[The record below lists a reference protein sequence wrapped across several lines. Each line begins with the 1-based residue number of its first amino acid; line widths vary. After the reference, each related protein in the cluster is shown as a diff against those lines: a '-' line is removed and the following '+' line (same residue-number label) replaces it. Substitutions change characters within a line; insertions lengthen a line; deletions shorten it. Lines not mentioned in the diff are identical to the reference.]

1 MDNSDKPIV
10 LGNSEHI
17 FVQSN
22 NFIAAKYKDNMSFW
36 EFLLVAKMCTMINPA
51 DTDFKGY
58 KIYIKDLIKF
68 LGIADSGNV
77 YKYIMEAAQRL
88 LDRKIV
94 ITYQDEEDREIELE
108 THLVAGVEKIKRPKK
123 NDALFVTLT
132 FLPQLRP
139 FLLQLKSDFTK
150 FDFRNYQF
158 LRTGSSIRL
167 YHILKQYLGR
177 RQRDVV
183 VDIEELK
190 AMLGVSE
197 KYELYGHLKTRVL
210 DEAQRRLAETTDIKF
225 TYDEIKSGKKVT
237 ALRFHISENQPK
249 ILSYNVEKN
258 TPLSNQ
264 QSESTNDYAP
274 SLVPKEFGVSEGM
287 LVKIKEEFSE
297 ADILKAIRVTQ
308 NAIQNGKI
316 KGSAAGFFVQA
327 VRAGYTDTREE
338 HTMQQKNAK
347 IKSEKTIA
355 IENEV
360 NAQKAALQK
369 QEFEKERAAIL
380 KEVLNDSVLRKEVLE
395 RFKRGILR
403 DTYDTSKTFEE
414 NCQKPPFMAAVMNI
428 VKSIKNT

>member
-1 MDNSDKPIV
+1 MESNDKPV
-10 LGNSEHI
+10 FLGNSDHI

-77 YKYIMEAAQRL
+77 YKYILEAAGRL

-94 ITYQDEEDREIELE
+94 ITYQDEENREIELE
-108 THLVAGVEKIKRPKK
+108 THLVAGVAKIKRPKK
-123 NDALFVTLT
+123 NDALFITLT

-249 ILSYNVEKN
+249 TLSFNVEKS
-258 TPLSNQ
+258 TPLSTKPTETPNNGV
-264 QSESTNDYAP
+264 SETIA
-274 SLVPKEFGVSEGM
+274 KKFGVSANM
-287 LVKIKEEFSE
+287 LKKLLDEFSDE
-297 ADILKAIRVTQ
+297 DIQKAIRVTQ
-308 NAIQNGKI
+308 ATVDEGKI
-316 KGSAAGFFVQA
+316 KGSPAGFFVQA
-327 VRAGYTDTREE
+327 VRVGYTDALEE
-338 HTMQQKNAK
+338 KSLQQKK
-347 IKSEKTIA
+347 IKIQADKLKTAESEIQKIKTT
-355 IENEV
+355 
-360 NAQKAALQK
+360 QQK
-369 QEFEKERAAIL
+369 QDFEKERDIIFRELANDADL
-380 KEVLNDSVLRKEVLE
+380 KERVLE
-395 RFKRGILR
+395 RIKRTILR
-403 DTYDTSKTFEE
+403 DTYDAQKSFEE
-414 NCQKPPFMAAVMNI
+414 NCKKPSFVAAVMNMAKTI
-428 VKSIKNT
+428 KSE